1 MFSIFQPTR
10 TEVSM
15 LNKNNSGSVNNWAYV
30 VMAILAVNKFT
41 LEDVFALSKKLEA
54 NGLFDLHNLASWDF
68 PKIFSKLK
76 QSGYNKPDFVVGL
89 LTERLMSLGELTKN
103 IHENEKILN
112 NGSNQEVADL
122 LLEVKGIGPVVLQNI
137 LLLRDKSKQ

>member
-10 TEVSM
+10 NEVSM

-54 NGLFDLHNLASWDF
+54 NGLFDLHNLASIDKNF
-68 PKIFSKLK
+68 L
-76 QSGYNKPDFVVGL
+76 FVGRSILSRHLYV
-89 LTERLMSLGELTKN
+89 K
-103 IHENEKILN
+103 KILATRC
-112 NGSNQEVADL
+112 GV
-122 LLEVKGIGPVVLQNI
+122 
-137 LLLRDKSKQ
+137 RR

>member
-10 TEVSM
+10 NEVSM

-54 NGLFDLHNLASWDF
+54 N
-68 PKIFSKLK
+68 
-76 QSGYNKPDFVVGL
+76 
-89 LTERLMSLGELTKN
+89 
-103 IHENEKILN
+103 
-112 NGSNQEVADL
+112 
-122 LLEVKGIGPVVLQNI
+122 
-137 LLLRDKSKQ
+137 